1 MNLRSGPV
9 EQNQPSALKKK
20 KTPRETN
27 AAEMAS
33 LETSLKTMLTEFKE
47 DIVGQIKEV
56 RGDLEAYATEMK
68 TLREDFNGIRK
79 DLTMAEQRIDE
90 LETRERD
97 TNITIEQ
104 LQKEQQQM
112 SEKLDYL
119 ESKSRQ
125 NNIRI
130 YQVKEGLEGNEM
142 TSFILNLLKES
153 LGIPTEEIII
163 NAAHRSLTQRP
174 TSGNAAPRSI
184 IIRFQEWRMR
194 QKVLQAA
201 WSKKEIVVGGNRIFF
216 SQDFSCK
223 IQAERSRYSALRK
236 QLRQKNVKSHIVYP
250 AKLRVFLD
258 GNETIYSS
266 LEDASR
272 NLKKIGLLDQGEPV
286 TQETEAGHA
295 PFKKVR

>member
-1 MNLRSGPV
+1 
-9 EQNQPSALKKK
+9 
-20 KTPRETN
+20 
-27 AAEMAS
+27 
-33 LETSLKTMLTEFKE
+33 
-47 DIVGQIKEV
+47 
-56 RGDLEAYATEMK
+56 
-68 TLREDFNGIRK
+68 
-79 DLTMAEQRIDE
+79 
-90 LETRERD
+90 
-97 TNITIEQ
+97 
-104 LQKEQQQM
+104 
-112 SEKLDYL
+112 
-119 ESKSRQ
+119 
-125 NNIRI
+125 
-130 YQVKEGLEGNEM
+130 
-142 TSFILNLLKES
+142 
-153 LGIPTEEIII
+153 
-163 NAAHRSLTQRP
+163 
-174 TSGNAAPRSI
+174 
-184 IIRFQEWRMR
+184 MR

-295 PFKKVR
+295 PFKKVKPASFGSFRCACFDHVYSHIGIRLVAS